1 MKKLVI
7 FVLIFVC
14 LAGTVFSA
22 TEELEIYSYLYDN
35 AATLTDK
42 LGIMEAIVTLRI
54 QGAGE
59 FYARAFNNLVSQY
72 PVIRDSRNF
81 TKTDKDAAD
90 DLAQILAALIGEE
103 RYTSCAADLW
113 RAVGAFANPLVK
125 SEALISLGK
134 LQARDYLP
142 QIVKVL
148 TDLNRTPTQDR
159 LAGERIAMGAII
171 SLEKFREASG
181 SNGYLAVFFA
191 ATGWYGDRIRN
202 QAMRSLPV
210 IMTDPSEPLSSVI
223 RGAGYPYATKLL
235 ALQTVE
241 NATIANASKSN
252 VALSAY
258 TEGWKASTSD
268 PRMRQVLLQLRK
280 LSIDMIRRYGI
291 RNDTIYPLLK
301 RSCEDTT
308 QATDINEK
316 MAAVETLGILHSDE
330 AASILSTQLM
340 LLNGKRQNGNLS
352 ADENRLIKAII
363 PALGET
369 GRPSAKAALQST
381 LSLNYDNDVKNL
393 ANAALAK
400 LP

>member
-1 MKKLVI
+1 MKKLAI

-14 LAGTVFSA
+14 LTGVVFSA

-59 FYARAFNNLVSQY
+59 FYARAFNKLVSEY

-81 TKTDKDAAD
+81 TKNDKDAAD

-103 RYTSCAADLW
+103 RYTSCAGDLW

-134 LQARDYLP
+134 LQAKDYLP

-210 IMTDPSEPLSSVI
+210 IMADPSEPLSSVI

-241 NATIANASKSN
+241 NATIANESKSN

-291 RNDTIYPLLK
+291 RNDAVYPLLK
-301 RSCEDTT
+301 RSCEDT
-308 QATDINEK
+308 ATDISEK
-316 MAAVETLGILHSDE
+316 VAAVETLGILHSDE

-340 LLNGKRQNGNLS
+340 MINGKRQNGNLS
-352 ADENRLIKAII
+352 ADENRLVRAII

-381 LSLNYDNDVKNL
+381 LSLNYDNEVKNL